1 MTDTSPEKY
10 PPDLPAK
17 TLDESFYSV
26 SVEEVEKLQG
36 DGPLGC
42 CAPISHYED

>member
-1 MTDTSPEKY
+1 MTDTSPENY

-36 DGPLGC
+36 TAHL
-42 CAPISHYED
+42 AAAR